1 MTAQSAE
8 VSTYQS
14 RSAEALEASLTRT
27 LGALVGG
34 ASLTRALGYPT
45 QAAFR
50 KALAR
55 NRVPIRVFS
64 IEGRRGRFA
73 LVRDLAAWLYAQEAQ
88 ATNNPIPSVASS
100 YAGGV
105 R

>member
-8 VSTYQS
+8 FSRYQLN
-14 RSAEALEASLTRT
+14 SAEALEASLTRT

-34 ASLTRALGYPT
+34 ASLTRSLGYPT

-73 LVRDLAAWLYAQEAQ
+73 LVRDLAAWLHAQEAQ
-88 ATNNPIPSVASS
+88 ASNSPISPIGRGHV
-100 YAGGV
+100 GGV